1 MKKRELMR
9 LPLNREFEFTDG
21 IFDYVMKVVKCEDGS
36 KMQIWQRKGW
46 VNERFI
52 MFEEI
57 EFDEENQ
64 YLNKYLKVHISVGGF
79 SSSSEISY
87 WQLDKLEMVNTNSFK
102 NWLMKTK
109 TSNTC

>member
-57 EFDEENQ
+57 KIIPSAFTAQ
-64 YLNKYLKVHISVGGF
+64 FITS
-79 SSSSEISY
+79 
-87 WQLDKLEMVNTNSFK
+87 QL
-102 NWLMKTK
+102 
-109 TSNTC
+109 